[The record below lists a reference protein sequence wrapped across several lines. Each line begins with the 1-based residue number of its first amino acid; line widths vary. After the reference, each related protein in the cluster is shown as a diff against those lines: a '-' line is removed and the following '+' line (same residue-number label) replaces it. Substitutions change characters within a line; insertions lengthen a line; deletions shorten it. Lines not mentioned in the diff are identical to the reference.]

1 MRMRGVIAGLLL
13 VCSMAGCGAD
23 RGVRGAEVESGT
35 IEAGTV
41 ESGTVEAGTV
51 EAEAQ
56 PGPRFPRPDSIRGLF
71 VSPNTSRSRER
82 LESLFELGRTTEIN
96 ALVIDVK
103 GEDGRIRYA
112 SDVPWAREAGAVDP
126 GKIMDMEAFLDRM
139 ESEGLYPIARI
150 VIVKDEVLSWAR
162 PDLAV
167 QDRSGGVWVD
177 SRGQSWLNLHQRAVW
192 KYAVDL
198 AEEAVRMGFPEI
210 QWDYV
215 RFPDG
220 RASDMER
227 AHLPGDDEA
236 ARTETVRA
244 FLSYARQRLD
254 GLGPDVHMTADVFGA
269 TITLR
274 RIASIGQ
281 EWEKVLD
288 LVDAAHPMIYPS
300 HYWEGS
306 FGVDDPNA
314 HPYEI
319 VRSALDAAAERNRGL
334 EGAGEIRPWL
344 QAFTQGEPRYG
355 AAEVRAQIQATY
367 DAGFRGWILWNHSSL
382 YPAGALRPLDGFAEE
397 PRIRVGGEVVPVSRR
412 MAARERGAVRRQA
425 RADSLERANSLEE
438 ADSLEVGDALE
449 RAAAEPPGEGT
460 R

>member
-1 MRMRGVIAGLLL
+1 MLSLL
-13 VCSMAGCGAD
+13 STGCGSD
-23 RGVRGAEVESGT
+23 GRSGESVE
-35 IEAGTV
+35 E
-41 ESGTVEAGTV
+41 E
-51 EAEAQ
+51 
-56 PGPRFPRPDSIRGLF
+56 PGPRFPRPDSLRGLF
-71 VSPNTSRSRER
+71 VSPNTSRSQER
-82 LESLFELGRTTEIN
+82 LESLFELGRTTEVN

-103 GEDGRIRYA
+103 GEDGSIRHA
-112 SDVPWAREAGAVDP
+112 SEVPWAQEAGAVDP
-126 GKIMDMEAFLDRM
+126 SRTMDMEAFLDRM

-150 VIVKDEVLSWAR
+150 VIVKDEILSQAH
-162 PDLAV
+162 PALAV
-167 QDRSGGVWVD
+167 QDTAGGIWVD

-227 AHLPGDDEA
+227 AHFPGDDEA

-254 GLGPDVHMTADVFGA
+254 GLGLDVHMTADVFGA
-269 TITLR
+269 TITFR

-300 HYWEGS
+300 HYWTGS

-319 VRSALDAAAERNRGL
+319 VRSALDAAAERNAGL

-344 QAFTQGEPRYG
+344 QSFTQGEPRYR
-355 AAEVRAQIQATY
+355 APEVRAQIQATY
-367 DAGFRGWILWNHSSL
+367 DAGFKGWILWNHSSL
-382 YPAGALRPLDGFAEE
+382 YPAQALRPVNGFDEE
-397 PRIRVGGEVVPVSRR
+397 PRIRVGGEVVPVSQR
-412 MAARERGAVRRQA
+412 MAALERGTARRQL
-425 RADSLERANSLEE
+425 RADSLDRAASLE
-438 ADSLEVGDALE
+438 G
-449 RAAAEPPGEGT
+449 AAAEPPGDGT